1 MTDGEKKII
10 GGEVVKELLSCAN
23 RFLQGYGDHKN
34 CEKTSDG
41 EREREREKLNS
52 LRNEGQPKG
61 SLQMTA
67 TKRNSGCYDRRHDL
81 GC

>member
-1 MTDGEKKII
+1 MERKRSL
-10 GGEVVKELLSCAN
+10 EVRCSRNCKAVLTE

-41 EREREREKLNS
+41 EREREERNS

-61 SLQMTA
+61 SLPMTA
-67 TKRNSGCYDRRHDL
+67 AKRNSGCYDRRHDL